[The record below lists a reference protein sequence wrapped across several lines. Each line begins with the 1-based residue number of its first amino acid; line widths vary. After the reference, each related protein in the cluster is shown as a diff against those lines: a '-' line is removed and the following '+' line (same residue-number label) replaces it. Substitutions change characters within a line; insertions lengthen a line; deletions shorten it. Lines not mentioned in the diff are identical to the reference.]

1 MALQE
6 IALHYVTPALV
17 GTMLLLRY
25 HAERCCYGGGGAL
38 RLRDAKRA
46 AAAGDC
52 GGDGDGGSSNR
63 YAKAVA
69 PLLATAFTTLLTTT
83 FKLLH
88 CVDVG
93 TGATATTVVFRAA
106 GVTCDQWWRVPLFAV
121 AGALLLPVAA
131 ALAARASPA
140 VARWCAARMPWRRAA
155 WARAVAAKL
164 RAPFADGCWHW
175 AAVLALQRLAVIAVC
190 VRSLARSLA
199 PDVLIAFSYFYLL
212 THSLVH
218 SSSTRVPLTSL
229 LVVCQPLGTRSWAR
243 R

>member
-1 MALQE
+1 M
-6 IALHYVTPALV
+6 TPALV

-25 HAERCCYGGGGAL
+25 HAERCYYGGGGAL
-38 RLRDAKRA
+38 RLRNAKRA
-46 AAAGDC
+46 AAAGG
-52 GGDGDGGSSNR
+52 GGDGDGDGGGGSSNR

-106 GVTCDQWWRVPLFAV
+106 GVTCDQWWRVPLFGV

-175 AAVLALQRLAVIAVC
+175 AAVLALQRLAVVAVC
-190 VRSLARSLA
+190 VRWLARSLA

-212 THSLVH
+212 THSLAH

-229 LVVCQPLGTRSWAR
+229 LVVCQPPGTRSWAR

>member
-25 HAERCCYGGGGAL
+25 HAERCCCYGGGGAL
-38 RLRDAKRA
+38 RLRNAKRA

-52 GGDGDGGSSNR
+52 GGDGDGDGGSDGGSSNR

-175 AAVLALQRLAVIAVC
+175 AAVLALQRLAVVAVC
-190 VRSLARSLA
+190 VRSLARLLWL
-199 PDVLIAFSYFYLL
+199 VLSRTSTYSL
-212 THSLVH
+212 THSL
-218 SSSTRVPLTSL
+218 TPPL
-229 LVVCQPLGTRSWAR
+229 LVSL
-243 R
+243 

>member
-1 MALQE
+1 MTLQE
-6 IALHYVTPALV
+6 IALHYVMPALV

-25 HAERCCYGGGGAL
+25 HAERCCYGGGGGGAL

-46 AAAGDC
+46 AAAGGGGDG

-88 CVDVG
+88 CVPVG
-93 TGATATTVVFRAA
+93 GDSVIFRAA
-106 GVTCDQWWRVPLFAV
+106 GVTCDQWWRAPLFGV

-164 RAPFADGCWHW
+164 RVPFADGCWHW
-175 AAVLALQRLAVIAVC
+175 AAVLALQRLAVVAVC
-190 VRSLARSLA
+190 VRSLARS
-199 PDVLIAFSYFYLL
+199 
-212 THSLVH
+212 
-218 SSSTRVPLTSL
+218 
-229 LVVCQPLGTRSWAR
+229 
-243 R
+243 

>member
-1 MALQE
+1 MMALQE

-25 HAERCCYGGGGAL
+25 HAERCCCYGGGGAL

-46 AAAGDC
+46 AAAG
-52 GGDGDGGSSNR
+52 GGGSDGDGGGGGNGR

-175 AAVLALQRLAVIAVC
+175 AAVLALQRLAVVAVC
-190 VRSLARSLA
+190 VCSLAMNLLLSRPSTC
-199 PDVLIAFSYFYLL
+199 SL
-212 THSLVH
+212 THSHTPPLLV
-218 SSSTRVPLTSL
+218 SLSL
-229 LVVCQPLGTRSWAR
+229 LYLLFANH
-243 R
+243 

>member
-1 MALQE
+1 MMALQE

-46 AAAGDC
+46 AAAG
-52 GGDGDGGSSNR
+52 GGGSDGYGGGGGNGR

-106 GVTCDQWWRVPLFAV
+106 SVTCDQWWRVPLFAV

-175 AAVLALQRLAVIAVC
+175 AAVLALQRLAVVAVC
-190 VRSLARSLA
+190 VCSLAMNLLLSRPSTC
-199 PDVLIAFSYFYLL
+199 SL
-212 THSLVH
+212 THSHTPPLLV
-218 SSSTRVPLTSL
+218 SLSL
-229 LVVCQPLGTRSWAR
+229 LYLLFANH
-243 R
+243 

>member
-1 MALQE
+1 MMALQE

-25 HAERCCYGGGGAL
+25 HAERCCCYGGGAL
-38 RLRDAKRA
+38 RLRNAKRA
-46 AAAGDC
+46 AAAGGGGDG

-140 VARWCAARMPWRRAA
+140 VARWCWR
-155 WARAVAAKL
+155 
-164 RAPFADGCWHW
+164 G
-175 AAVLALQRLAVIAVC
+175 
-190 VRSLARSLA
+190 
-199 PDVLIAFSYFYLL
+199 
-212 THSLVH
+212 
-218 SSSTRVPLTSL
+218 
-229 LVVCQPLGTRSWAR
+229 AR
-243 R
+243 RWTR